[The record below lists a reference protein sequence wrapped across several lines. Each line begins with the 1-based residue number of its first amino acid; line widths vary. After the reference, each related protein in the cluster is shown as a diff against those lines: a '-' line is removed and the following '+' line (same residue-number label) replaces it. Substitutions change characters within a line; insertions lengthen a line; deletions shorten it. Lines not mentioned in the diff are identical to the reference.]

1 MTAARN
7 LAEQRSGL
15 LDATSGAARPG
26 ASEAS
31 GLPNVDDQFPVLR
44 RQIGGHP
51 VTYLDSSATS
61 QTPQPVIDAMT
72 RYYTESRASVHRG
85 VYPLAVEA
93 TDLYEGARRRIAD
106 WLGSSTEETIFTS
119 NATAAINLVAY
130 TWGRQNV
137 HRGDLVVLS
146 EMEHHSNIVPWQ
158 ILCQDREAEL
168 AYVPLTDDGQL
179 DLEAL
184 DELLKREPKLVG
196 VVHVS
201 NVVGT
206 INPVEA
212 IVRRAHAA
220 GATVLIDGAQAVPQL
235 PVDLKAIDA
244 DFYAWTGHKAYGP
257 TGIGVLHGRRELLEE
272 MPPFIGGG
280 HMIRTVAANE
290 STWTD
295 LPHKFEAGTS
305 QIAEAIGLGAAVDWI
320 RELAPDRIR
329 IHEEALTAIALERLL
344 SEVPGLAVHGP
355 LSAADRGALISF
367 SLEGAHPHDVG
378 EILGR
383 TGVCVRAGHHCAQP
397 LMRRLGVSATTRA
410 SFAVHNTARDIDRLL
425 AGLQQVRDT
434 LQL

>member
-1 MTAARN
+1 MSTVEALRDVAA
-7 LAEQRSGL
+7 E
-15 LDATSGAARPG
+15 
-26 ASEAS
+26 
-31 GLPNVDDQFPVLR
+31 FPVLR
-44 RQIGGHP
+44 REIGGYP
-51 VTYLDSSATS
+51 ITYLDSSATS

-72 RYYTESRASVHRG
+72 RYYTESRASIHRG

-93 TDLYEGARRRIAD
+93 TDLYEGARQRIAD
-106 WLGSSTEETIFTS
+106 WLGSTPKETIFTA

-137 HRGDLVVLS
+137 NSGDLVVLT

-158 ILCQDREAEL
+158 LLCQDRDAEL
-168 AYVPLTDDGQL
+168 AYVPVLDDGHL

-184 DELLKREPKLVG
+184 DELLARGPKLLG

-206 INPVEA
+206 INPVAE
-212 IVRRAHAA
+212 ITRRAHEA
-220 GATVLIDGAQAVPQL
+220 GAVVLVDGSQAVPQI
-235 PVDLKAIDA
+235 PVDLRAVDA
-244 DFYAWTGHKAYGP
+244 DFYVWTGHKAYGP
-257 TGIGVLHGRRELLEE
+257 TGIGVLHGRRALLEE

-295 LPHKFEAGTS
+295 LPWKFEAGTS

-320 RELAPDRIR
+320 RALGIEPIR
-329 IHEEALTAIALERLL
+329 THEEALVAETLRRLG
-344 SEVPGLAVHGP
+344 SEVPGLELHGP
-355 LSAADRGALISF
+355 PAAADRGALVSF
-367 SLEGAHPHDVG
+367 ALDGAHPHDIG

-383 TGVCVRAGHHCAQP
+383 QGVCVRAGHHCAQP
-397 LMRRLGVSATTRA
+397 LMRRLGVTATTRA
-410 SFAVHNTARDIDRLL
+410 SFAVHNSSGDIDRLVE
-425 AGLQQVRDT
+425 GLNTVRDV

>member
-1 MTAARN
+1 VSTA
-7 LAEQRSGL
+7 LAP
-15 LDATSGAARPG
+15 DALADIE
-26 ASEAS
+26 SE
-31 GLPNVDDQFPVLR
+31 FPVLR
-44 RQIGGHP
+44 RTFGGHP
-51 VTYLDSSATS
+51 LTYLDSSATS
-61 QTPQPVIDAMT
+61 QTPQPVIEAMN

-106 WLGSSTEETIFTS
+106 WLHSTPEVTIFTA
-119 NATAAINLVAY
+119 NVTAAINLVAY

-137 HRGDLVVLS
+137 HRGDLVVLT

-168 AYVPLTDDGQL
+168 AYVPLTDDGRL
-179 DLEAL
+179 DMEAL
-184 DELLKREPKLVG
+184 YALLAREPKLLAF
-196 VVHVS
+196 VHVS
-201 NVVGT
+201 NVLGT
-206 INPVEA
+206 INPVAE
-212 IVRRAHAA
+212 IVERAHNA
-220 GATVLIDGAQAVPQL
+220 GTVVLIDGAQAVPQL
-235 PVDLKAIDA
+235 PVDLRAIDA
-244 DFYAWTGHKAYGP
+244 DFYAWTGHKTYGP

-320 RELAPDRIR
+320 RTLGIERIR
-329 IHEEALTAIALERLL
+329 AHEEALVALALERLA
-344 SEVPGLAVHGP
+344 SEIPGLMVHGP
-355 LSAADRGALISF
+355 LSASDRGALISF

-383 TGVCVRAGHHCAQP
+383 LGLCVRAGHHCAQP
-397 LMRRLGVSATTRA
+397 LMRRLGVSSTTRA
-410 SFAVHNTARDIDRLL
+410 SFAVHNSPSDVARLVEGL
-425 AGLQQVRDT
+425 ATVAQV

>member
-1 MTAARN
+1 MTA
-7 LAEQRSGL
+7 S
-15 LDATSGAARPG
+15 ATSLQQVAA
-26 ASEAS
+26 E
-31 GLPNVDDQFPVLR
+31 FPVLSR
-44 RQIGGHP
+44 RFNGHP
-51 VTYLDSSATS
+51 LTYLDSSATS
-61 QTPQPVIDAMT
+61 QTPLPVIDAMT
-72 RYYTESRASVHRG
+72 RYYTESRASIHRG

-106 WLGSSTEETIFTS
+106 WLGSTPEETIFAA

-137 HRGDLVVLS
+137 GRGDLVVLT

-168 AYVPLTDDGQL
+168 AYVPVLDDGQL
-179 DLEAL
+179 DLDAL
-184 DELLKREPKLVG
+184 DELLARAPKLVAL
-196 VVHVS
+196 VHVS

-206 INPVEA
+206 VNPVAE
-212 IVRRAHAA
+212 VTRRAHEA
-220 GATVLIDGAQAVPQL
+220 GAVVLIDGTQAVPQL

-257 TGIGVLHGRRELLEE
+257 TGIGVLHGRRALLEE

-295 LPHKFEAGTS
+295 LPWKFEAGTS
-305 QIAEAIGLGAAVDWI
+305 QIAEAIGLGVAVDWI
-320 RELAPDRIR
+320 RAIGIEQIR
-329 IHEEALTAIALERLL
+329 AHEEELVAETLRRL
-344 SEVPGLAVHGP
+344 SEVPGLTVHGP
-355 LSAADRGALISF
+355 LEAAERGALISF

-383 TGVCVRAGHHCAQP
+383 DGVCVRAGHHCAQP
-397 LMRRLGVSATTRA
+397 LMRRLGVAATTRA
-410 SFAVHNTARDIDRLL
+410 SFAVHNSLADAQRLL
-425 AGLQQVRDT
+425 DGLGTVRSV
-434 LQL
+434 LRL